1 MLNAAINAVKTS
13 PRDPSEKIMINA
25 SNKTMYVGDVLTS
38 DMVLNWANIDN
49 GEGLSLEVEIIGNP
63 IMINKFTNQLIQ
75 AGTYTIRYTIKSV
88 DGEGN
93 PLNTK
98 LDGNSP
104 RMTVL
109 SKDITLTILDKP
121 TPVDPDVPVD
131 SVVPSDPV
139 TLTNSVVTGNTPLQT
154 TNQVPDISKSLPY
167 TGETNSSML
176 TIVGSM
182 TLLASGAYVLNLKR
196 KKSN

>member
-1 MLNAAINAVKTS
+1 
-13 PRDPSEKIMINA
+13 
-25 SNKTMYVGDVLTS
+25 
-38 DMVLNWANIDN
+38 
-49 GEGLSLEVEIIGNP
+49 
-63 IMINKFTNQLIQ
+63 LIQ

-121 TPVDPDVPVD
+121 TPVDPDVPVDPVDPDVPVD